1 MDASSLSGDDDDWE
15 IVSTSFRSRSPSPK
29 PKTSESEAE
38 SVAAAASETIG
49 ITVEVP
55 TPAAPPTPL
64 ILLSFNMP
72 GWKDEY
78 LSSILEAERNS
89 PVNQELV
96 EACSLLNDRIA
107 ALEAEKAHW
116 QLSSPSPS
124 NTQPTTTKE
133 PTTAADPAQSRLR
146 ADLAE
151 ALRQKSSLETRLRK
165 TTSERDALQAT
176 SRTQARVVRDL
187 TAERDTLRL
196 RVGDQAEELRG
207 KKQMLEQVQDEVL
220 ALELQ
225 LNVAEQQKAKIAAE
239 NKQLIERWMRRAR
252 QEADDMN
259 AANEKRSDGT

>member
-1 MDASSLSGDDDDWE
+1 
-15 IVSTSFRSRSPSPK
+15 
-29 PKTSESEAE
+29 
-38 SVAAAASETIG
+38 
-49 ITVEVP
+49 
-55 TPAAPPTPL
+55 
-64 ILLSFNMP
+64 MP

-78 LSSILEAERNS
+78 LSSILRAEKSS
-89 PVNQELV
+89 PVDQELV
-96 EACSLLNDRIA
+96 EACSQLNDRIA

-116 QLSSPSPS
+116 QLSSPSHP
-124 NTQPTTTKE
+124 NPQPTSTKE
-133 PTTAADPAQSRLR
+133 PTTAAAAASDPSQSRLR

-176 SRTQARVVRDL
+176 SRTQARAVRDL
-187 TAERDTLRL
+187 TAERDALRL

-259 AANEKRSDGT
+259 AANEKRSDGV